1 MIKIRL
7 LLISVIC
14 LIANLINA
22 QQLFFVDSSSDII
35 ATKDREKTINL
46 LLNSDYEYEIISNQI
61 PILHIDIPF
70 FENENLELKLER
82 YKIYSD
88 NLVIMSTSK
97 KDKEEIDVKPSI
109 LSYKIFYKNKVIGI
123 LNFFNGEI
131 NGIFSIND
139 RQYEISK
146 FRGSYVL
153 FESSNSINNSNFSC
167 EIEESSQI
175 QNNQINSLSPI
186 TPTCLEL
193 ALEIDNF
200 TRNTFSSNM
209 ETTNWALAI
218 MAGVS
223 LIYESEIN
231 VSIQIVH
238 INIWTT
244 VDPYNSYA
252 NQASSMLSELRT
264 YWTANNGFV
273 ARDLVHMM
281 TKRSNTGTGGIA
293 YRDVLCNNNWGYG
306 FSSDLNNDTTYN
318 FPNPSYTWNLF
329 VCSHEIGHNFSSHHT
344 HWCDWLPEP
353 LLSFPGGIIDNC
365 VDVEGNCANNPSPIL
380 GTIMSYCHTTTGGVT
395 LDFHNVVTTQALI
408 PGRDN
413 AFCLTTCDFY
423 GCTDSTAYNYDP
435 NATIDDGSCVPI
447 IYGCVDTSALNF
459 NATANTDDGSC
470 TYCSILTFNKS
481 DVSCY
486 GNNDGSIDLVVSGG
500 TFPFTYSWT
509 STGVF
514 LSNTQDL
521 SNLSPS
527 LYTVVVMDLNGCSEV
542 ASVTIN
548 EPSPINISGSNVI
561 DVSCNGFSDG
571 SASLIISGGTLPY
584 TENWGAY
591 NPNYLSSGS
600 YLVFVTDSNNCP
612 MDSINIIINHPPS
625 ITVIDNVNDITC
637 NSYNDGSINITTSG
651 GTLPYNYNWSSTNG
665 YFSINED
672 INNLQSGTY
681 TVLITDGNA
690 CTDTI
695 SYYISEPPQLLLN
708 SIVTDVS
715 CYGAMDGS
723 IDLTISGGVPP
734 YNFVWSN
741 GSTSEDLINIPSSN
755 YWVNLI
761 DDNQCAISTQYF
773 TVSQPNASVV
783 SSVQTNVS
791 CNGFSDGQI
800 DITLTTSSSNA
811 TYLWTG
817 PNSFSSVNED
827 INNLITGLYTLTISE
842 LPCITTEV
850 YYISEP
856 NVLSVSESIQNVNCF
871 GQSSGQVSLTISGGT
886 PPFLQ
891 NWFGSNSN
899 ALSSGIFYYEITDSN
914 NCLLTDSVIITQPN
928 SPISVTTSV
937 TNVTCNG
944 GNNGTAQVN
953 VFGGV
958 QPYSTIWQNSN
969 PNQLSA
975 GYNVFLI
982 SDNNQC
988 IYVDSVLISE
998 PLEIF
1003 VSEIIKDV
1011 SCSGGIDGEVDLIIS
1026 GGTQPYN
1033 IDWGIYNNLSLSVG
1047 SYIYQVYDL
1056 SLCTYSAVVN
1066 ITEPL
1071 PISVIPTITNSTCPN
1086 INDGSVQINI
1096 SGGTPPYLEDWQSV
1110 NPTQIASGVYTYFI
1124 TDSNQCIDTQ
1134 QVIIGSA
1141 SNISVQEIKND
1152 ISCFGFCDGNV
1163 NLYISGGLPPYLTD
1177 WFSFSPDSLCEGLY
1191 NYQITDSL
1199 QCTYTDTVSIF
1210 EPSSIN
1216 LSITQQMNQLS
1227 ANVTGGNP
1235 PYSYQW
1241 WNSSGQL
1248 GTFSSEFV
1256 FGTGNY
1262 YCVVFDNN
1270 QCHSDTVSY
1279 FVTEVDI
1286 TENSYGF
1293 INIFPNPFSDNINIL
1308 FSDDKKR
1315 DVFLIDA
1322 LGRIVYENSFSEK
1335 RISLDTENLAS
1346 AIYLLKVKTSK
1357 QVFYR
1362 RIVKR

>member
-1 MIKIRL
+1 
-7 LLISVIC
+7 
-14 LIANLINA
+14 
-22 QQLFFVDSSSDII
+22 
-35 ATKDREKTINL
+35 
-46 LLNSDYEYEIISNQI
+46 
-61 PILHIDIPF
+61 
-70 FENENLELKLER
+70 
-82 YKIYSD
+82 
-88 NLVIMSTSK
+88 
-97 KDKEEIDVKPSI
+97 
-109 LSYKIFYKNKVIGI
+109 
-123 LNFFNGEI
+123 
-131 NGIFSIND
+131 
-139 RQYEISK
+139 
-146 FRGSYVL
+146 
-153 FESSNSINNSNFSC
+153 
-167 EIEESSQI
+167 
-175 QNNQINSLSPI
+175 
-186 TPTCLEL
+186 
-193 ALEIDNF
+193 
-200 TRNTFSSNM
+200 
-209 ETTNWALAI
+209 
-218 MAGVS
+218 
-223 LIYESEIN
+223 
-231 VSIQIVH
+231 
-238 INIWTT
+238 
-244 VDPYNSYA
+244 
-252 NQASSMLSELRT
+252 
-264 YWTANNGFV
+264 
-273 ARDLVHMM
+273 
-281 TKRSNTGTGGIA
+281 
-293 YRDVLCNNNWGYG
+293 
-306 FSSDLNNDTTYN
+306 
-318 FPNPSYTWNLF
+318 
-329 VCSHEIGHNFSSHHT
+329 
-344 HWCDWLPEP
+344 
-353 LLSFPGGIIDNC
+353 
-365 VDVEGNCANNPSPIL
+365 
-380 GTIMSYCHTTTGGVT
+380 
-395 LDFHNVVTTQALI
+395 
-408 PGRDN
+408 
-413 AFCLTTCDFY
+413 
-423 GCTDSTAYNYDP
+423 
-435 NATIDDGSCVPI
+435 
-447 IYGCVDTSALNF
+447 
-459 NATANTDDGSC
+459 
-470 TYCSILTFNKS
+470 
-481 DVSCY
+481 
-486 GNNDGSIDLVVSGG
+486 
-500 TFPFTYSWT
+500 
-509 STGVF
+509 
-514 LSNTQDL
+514 
-521 SNLSPS
+521 
-527 LYTVVVMDLNGCSEV
+527 
-542 ASVTIN
+542 
-548 EPSPINISGSNVI
+548 
-561 DVSCNGFSDG
+561 
-571 SASLIISGGTLPY
+571 
-584 TENWGAY
+584 
-591 NPNYLSSGS
+591 
-600 YLVFVTDSNNCP
+600 
-612 MDSINIIINHPPS
+612 MDSINIIINQPPS

-1286 TENSYGF
+1286 TETSYGF